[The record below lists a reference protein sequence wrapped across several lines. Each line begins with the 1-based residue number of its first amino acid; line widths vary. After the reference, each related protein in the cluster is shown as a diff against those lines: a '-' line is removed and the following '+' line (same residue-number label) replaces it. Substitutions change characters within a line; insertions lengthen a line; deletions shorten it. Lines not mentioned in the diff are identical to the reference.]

1 MSDEQSPLDPITII
15 EAQLVLAEK
24 RTALAVM
31 RTGIALLALP
41 LTVISFLVATSKYYD
56 PLALL
61 HYLIPVA
68 LVNLVLVVL
77 GFYLLG
83 YSLRRLWRHDRLLK
97 EIKRKNSVISE
108 FLD

>member
-1 MSDEQSPLDPITII
+1 MSDEQSPFDPITIN

-41 LTVISFLVATSKYYD
+41 LTIISFLVATSKYYE
-56 PLALL
+56 PLELL

-68 LVNLVLVVL
+68 LVNLILVVL
-77 GFYLLG
+77 GLYLLL
-83 YSLRRLWRHDRLLK
+83 YSLRRIWRHDRLLK
-97 EIKRKNSVISE
+97 EIKRQNSVISP

>member
-41 LTVISFLVATSKYYD
+41 LTIISFLVATSKYYE
-56 PLALL
+56 PLELL